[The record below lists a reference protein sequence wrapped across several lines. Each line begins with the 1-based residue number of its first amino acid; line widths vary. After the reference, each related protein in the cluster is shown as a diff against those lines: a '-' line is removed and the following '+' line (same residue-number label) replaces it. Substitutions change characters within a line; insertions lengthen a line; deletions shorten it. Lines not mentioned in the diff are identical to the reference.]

1 MPKNHQKTH
10 QSSLLTPWD
19 PPEVTLEPLDPLDV
33 PLDPLRPLNIP
44 PDLLGPLS
52 SPVLPYKSSEDLSNV
67 SVDPM
72 RP

>member
-1 MPKNHQKTH
+1 MAKNHQRTH
-10 QSSLLTPWD
+10 QTSLLTPWN
-19 PPEVTLEPLDPLDV
+19 PPLDTLDPLDA

-44 PDLLGPLS
+44 PDLLGPSS

-67 SVDPM
+67 TVDPM